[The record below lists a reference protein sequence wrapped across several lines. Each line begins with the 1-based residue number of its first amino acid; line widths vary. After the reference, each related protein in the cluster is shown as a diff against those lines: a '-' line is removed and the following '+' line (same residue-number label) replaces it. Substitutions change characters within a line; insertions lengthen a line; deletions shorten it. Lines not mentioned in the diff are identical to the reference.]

1 MSLFKLAAK
10 LLVLFC
16 VFFSASPLLAD
27 SYQLNPANSKISFQF
42 YHYLSDKEKISGSFP
57 QFELDIALDDSQEIE
72 FLAINI
78 FTKTVR
84 SKNNATNSLLKEK
97 KFFDTET
104 YNKITFRSESVEN
117 LSKVSWV
124 TGELNIKDIYKKV
137 ILKLHKRKT
146 TSTRS
151 FEESYSFSGKLLLNP
166 KDFEL
171 NKKNMQTTG
180 QENTKQITSENLLE
194 LFFKIEVFRPF

>member
-78 FTKTVR
+78 LQKQCTV
-84 SKNNATNSLLKEK
+84 
-97 KFFDTET
+97 
-104 YNKITFRSESVEN
+104 KITQQI
-117 LSKVSWV
+117 LYSK
-124 TGELNIKDIYKKV
+124 KKNFL
-137 ILKLHKRKT
+137 IQKHT
-146 TSTRS
+146 T
-151 FEESYSFSGKLLLNP
+151 KLLL
-166 KDFEL
+166 
-171 NKKNMQTTG
+171 
-180 QENTKQITSENLLE
+180 
-194 LFFKIEVFRPF
+194 EVKV

>member
-78 FTKTVR
+78 FTKTVH

-151 FEESYSFSGKLLLNP
+151 FEDTYIFSGKLLLNP